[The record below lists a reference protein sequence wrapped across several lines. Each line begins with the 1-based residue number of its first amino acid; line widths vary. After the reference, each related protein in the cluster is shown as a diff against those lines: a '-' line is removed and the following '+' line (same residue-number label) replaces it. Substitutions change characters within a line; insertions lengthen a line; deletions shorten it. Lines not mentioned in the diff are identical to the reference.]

1 MFIPV
6 RGREV
11 SKVESRMNSVFIIAQ
26 LIGME
31 YVCEALFPLHHA
43 GGNSVKCPYPTLLRA
58 GDLRPLIPQY
68 LTVDWSGLVPCLKW
82 RRAGEKK
89 ERKGRKKIIR
99 QKGLIDTSQVHAHLA
114 SVAYVLFAH
123 VGTGQDSNCPLGIL
137 QVNHTIYQLVL
148 CLLFMVD
155 VNYFSGS
162 AVLRKTAENERCVEV
177 LNGRAMQGSNHV
189 LLCGGAEGL
198 VMILRQVSIVRVGMD
213 G

>member
-1 MFIPV
+1 MEEG
-6 RGREV
+6 RG
-11 SKVESRMNSVFIIAQ
+11 K
-26 LIGME
+26 
-31 YVCEALFPLHHA
+31 
-43 GGNSVKCPYPTLLRA
+43 T
-58 GDLRPLIPQY
+58 
-68 LTVDWSGLVPCLKW
+68 
-82 RRAGEKK
+82 
-89 ERKGRKKIIR
+89 ERKGRKKIIIK
-99 QKGLIDTSQVHAHLA
+99 KGLIDTSQVHAHLA
-114 SVAYVLFAH
+114 SVAYVRFAH

-148 CLLFMVD
+148 CLFLMVD

-198 VMILRQVSIVRVGMD
+198 VMILRQVSIVRLGWMDDASFDGLLRGQAGSGSNGGLLSVKYCRCYSIFTTSHLTNLFVGKTRQLLLLFFFEVACLTAVE